1 MKNIFNY
8 LITFLFGVVF
18 LYVIAVISPKIIDI
32 YSQKDIKE
40 KVDTTSVDTVLTDK
54 RDTLYLRPK
63 KPYVEIRY
71 KTIRDTF
78 YTDKHDTVFAEVP
91 LSLQKYQG
99 DTLST
104 NGLKVQYRANVIGYR
119 ASLDSLMF
127 TVERKD
133 TTIYKEIT
141 VTKWKKK
148 GGFRL
153 VPYMGVGYDPIEK
166 NIAPTIGVGVA
177 YVF

>member
-1 MKNIFNY
+1 MKNLLKTLTIILTTAL
-8 LITFLFGVVF
+8 LIWAAGHT
-18 LYVIAVISPKIIDI
+18 IPKIIEVTTPPE
-32 YSQKDIKE
+32 KE
-40 KVDTTSVDTVLTDK
+40 KVDTTKTDTVLTDK
-54 RDTLYLRPK
+54 RDTLYLTPK

-71 KTIRDTF
+71 KTVRDTF
-78 YTDKHDTVFAEVP
+78 FSEKHDTLLVEVP
-91 LSLQKYQG
+91 LSVQKYEG

-141 VTKWKKK
+141 ITKWKKK
-148 GGFRL
+148 RGFI
-153 VPYMGVGYDPIEK
+153 VTPYAGVGYNPIDK
-166 NIAPTIGVGVA
+166 NIAPTIGIGIG
-177 YVF
+177 YRF

>member
-1 MKNIFNY
+1 MKNLLKTLTIILTTAL
-8 LITFLFGVVF
+8 LIWAIGFTV
-18 LYVIAVISPKIIDI
+18 PKIINI
-32 YSQKDIKE
+32 YKDKPIE
-40 KVDTTSVDTVLTDK
+40 KVDTTKVDTILTDK
-54 RDTLYLRPK
+54 KDTLYLKPK

-71 KTIRDTF
+71 KTVTDTLL
-78 YTDKHDTVFAEVP
+78 TEKHDTVLVEVP
-91 LSLQKYQG
+91 LSVQKYQG

-148 GGFRL
+148 HWNYGLAG
-153 VPYMGVGYDPIEK
+153 GVGYGVINRKPDVFVG
-166 NIAPTIGVGVA
+166 IGIT
-177 YVF
+177 YNF